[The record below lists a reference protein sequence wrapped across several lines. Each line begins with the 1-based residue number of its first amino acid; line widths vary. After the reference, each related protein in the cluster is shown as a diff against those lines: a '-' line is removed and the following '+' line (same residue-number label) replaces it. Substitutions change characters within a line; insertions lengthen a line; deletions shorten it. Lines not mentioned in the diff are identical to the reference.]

1 MVLANITV
9 DKIRVENSNLICFK
23 VTDIEYLSGKHFDS
37 TTEITLGF
45 DKIAGSEVKK
55 RKPKSTNWI
64 LCDFVRML
72 KYAIKQFQES
82 PAAMNHKKTQVTM
95 LSRKRLRLASPDG
108 NAHVTI

>member
-37 TTEITLGF
+37 TTQITLGF

-55 RKPKSTNWI
+55 RKPKSTN
-64 LCDFVRML
+64 
-72 KYAIKQFQES
+72 
-82 PAAMNHKKTQVTM
+82 
-95 LSRKRLRLASPDG
+95 
-108 NAHVTI
+108 